1 MLDLFPS
8 RAVAVSV
15 FGFGIHWYGILY
27 VLAFLLA
34 FMILPQIQRYRSLA
48 LSRDEWSGVLTAGI
62 LGVLLGGRLGFV
74 LFYHPLYYFAH
85 PLELFA
91 VWRGGMSSHGG
102 FLGVGLALLLVC
114 RQMRIPLLALLDVAV
129 VPAALG
135 LALGRVGNFINQE
148 LYGSI
153 TTLPWGIAIP
163 GVEGLRHPTQLY
175 AVLKDLSIAAA
186 CFWHLRRT
194 QARAPGGTFAVFL
207 MLYGTLR
214 FLLEYVR
221 AQDISPLAIGGI
233 TLTIGQLYTLPILL
247 VGCVLWVRWKRINL
261 PFSASVSS
269 TPTPPPRRSP

>member
-1 MLDLFPS
+1 MLELFPS

-34 FMILPQIQRYRSLA
+34 FLILPRIQRYRSLS
-48 LSRDEWSGVLTAGI
+48 LSRDEWSAVLTAGI

-74 LFYHPLYYFAH
+74 LFYHPLYYATH
-85 PLELFA
+85 PLEVFA

-102 FLGVGLALLLVC
+102 FLGVGIAFLLVC
-114 RQMRIPLLALLDVAV
+114 RRMRIPLLALLDVVV

-148 LYGSI
+148 LYGTV
-153 TTLPWGIAIP
+153 TTLPWGIVIP
-163 GVEGLRHPTQLY
+163 GVEGLRHPVQLY
-175 AVLKDLSIAAA
+175 AVLKDLCIAAV

-207 MLYGTLR
+207 MLYGLLR

-221 AQDISPLAIGGI
+221 AQEIAPLTFGSIS
-233 TLTIGQLYTLPILL
+233 LTIGQLYTIPILV
-247 VGCVLWVRWKRINL
+247 VGCALFF
-261 PFSASVSS
+261 FS
-269 TPTPPPRRSP
+269 PMRTPPLLLQS